1 VQFGLVKGLLNT
13 KIYRAGDEFQAVQQ
27 VVRKHPI
34 GLKIASEDLD
44 VNGSGQAEIENL
56 ADDIRGQ
63 EIKGDAGEILGEFDA
78 QFVNVLG
85 GGMMILGKFGEDIGV
100 ARTDR
105 RGIAVGKID
114 TAVRQ
119 ADIVNQTGQFGLRN
133 LFADDCFD
141 LVAERGG
148 FFDARAGGSAH
159 VQFEFAAVHFREK
172 VLPEER
178 KRW

>member
-1 VQFGLVKGLLNT
+1 FDVQFGLVEGLLNA

-27 VVRKHPI
+27 VVCKHPI

-44 VNGSGQAEIENL
+44 VNGSGQA
-56 ADDIRGQ
+56 
-63 EIKGDAGEILGEFDA
+63 
-78 QFVNVLG
+78 
-85 GGMMILGKFGEDIGV
+85 
-100 ARTDR
+100 
-105 RGIAVGKID
+105 
-114 TAVRQ
+114 
-119 ADIVNQTGQFGLRN
+119 DIVNQAGQFGLRN

-172 VLPEER
+172 VLPEQRQQREGKHA
-178 KRW
+178 KRQEADGEDHAVGDATLQQAMVTIAQAIEMDLKCVLHAHKRIGGGFGGRVGIFFGAGLE